1 MLTCG
6 IGFTETFMDFDN
18 DSEGRPSEQRIPPW
32 EMGWDCHAHRKGLSN
47 SALFFHVRQIP
58 RGDAEDMWPDA
69 DGSDLSAD
77 WLDVS
82 KDDPA
87 LNYNHVGD
95 EYAYGD
101 DDDDVSRMTRPT
113 VVIVQV
119 QYRERVRV
127 IEYVDP
133 QTGQKSEMPKAD
145 WDKVA
150 KFTEFMP
157 QHRVVSRNVWR
168 QAFLGRD
175 SILGESQPC
184 EVASTFRPMTGHW
197 DRKDKRFYGLLRSMR
212 DPQRFANK
220 WLSNTLHIL
229 SVNSKGGV
237 IVEKGA
243 VDDMRE
249 FEESWAASDS
259 VSVVKRLDGI
269 QPKPGPQMPA
279 ALMALTEFAI
289 SSIRDVSGVNM
300 ELMGMREAQQA
311 GVLEYQRR
319 QASMTTL
326 AFYFDSLR
334 YYRKQQGDVIL
345 WFLQKWIAPTGRLVR
360 IVKQDQAQY
369 VPLAMEDDTRKYDV
383 IVDDSPQAPNE
394 KEAAWQV
401 IQVMLPLLQNAG
413 LGLEDWADIMDYS
426 PLPSSFP
433 EKLRQKALEASQN
446 PPQPDPAQI
455 AQLEN
460 MQAQTKEREANAVYK
475 MAQAQAVGQPDGQ
488 PEREN
493 LFLLA
498 AQVQKD
504 NSVAALNQVK
514 ASREMQA
521 ADLDRARLMMDWL
534 RSQQEP
540 RQ

>member
-1 MLTCG
+1 
-6 IGFTETFMDFDN
+6 
-18 DSEGRPSEQRIPPW
+18 
-32 EMGWDCHAHRKGLSN
+32 
-47 SALFFHVRQIP
+47 
-58 RGDAEDMWPDA
+58 
-69 DGSDLSAD
+69 
-77 WLDVS
+77 
-82 KDDPA
+82 
-87 LNYNHVGD
+87 
-95 EYAYGD
+95 
-101 DDDDVSRMTRPT
+101 
-113 VVIVQV
+113 
-119 QYRERVRV
+119 
-127 IEYVDP
+127 
-133 QTGQKSEMPKAD
+133 
-145 WDKVA
+145 
-150 KFTEFMP
+150 
-157 QHRVVSRNVWR
+157 
-168 QAFLGRD
+168 
-175 SILGESQPC
+175 
-184 EVASTFRPMTGHW
+184 MTGHW